1 MAALLLVLR
10 PLHGSRMRS
19 LQLASRSHLA
29 SRISHFDAEIA
40 ATPQQSKVAWGVS
53 PRPRAASHS
62 PQRLK

>member
-29 SRISHFDAEIA
+29 SRILHLASCILHFDAEIA
-40 ATPQQSKVAWGVS
+40 ATPQQSKVA
-53 PRPRAASHS
+53 
-62 PQRLK
+62 